1 MEIKCYGVD
10 NEFSGCDILFRTK
23 KKKGKKKHNKTK
35 HNTSKSLDPAVQP
48 CYWFEKKKKHTTHFY
63 LPLHPY
69 SLTEVLSLS
78 SLFFRA
84 MSVSIDLE
92 NQLHSSGTEK
102 IPQALKKN

>member
-1 MEIKCYGVD
+1 MSSLVVTF
-10 NEFSGCDILFRTK
+10 FSGQK
-23 KKKGKKKHNKTK
+23 KKKEKKNTTK
-35 HNTSKSLDPAVQP
+35 QNTTPLRAWTLQYSHVIDLK
-48 CYWFEKKKKHTTHFY
+48 KKKKHTTHFY